1 MRPRTWLTA
10 VALTAIVAAPA
21 SAQETQQRRRTQA
34 NADRPQQ
41 AERAAEAPDRAPERA
56 TGRERAVTRT
66 VEPRRDQQAQQAD
79 QNRRAEEA
87 RRAEQARQSAN
98 NRRSDNNRN
107 NNNRNNNGRYDSG
120 RHDDRRYN
128 GARSYWNN
136 GRYYWRAPRVVHP
149 TIVRVVPYRSYVY
162 RPSYRGSYY
171 GSGGYYPY
179 GVTPRGYYE
188 PIPGRYY
195 GGVRITGVPREAEV
209 FADGY
214 YVGLVDDFDGIFQHV
229 NLEAGPH
236 NIEINWGGYEPIAF
250 DVYVRP
256 GETTTLR
263 ADRP

>member
-1 MRPRTWLTA
+1 M
-10 VALTAIVAAPA
+10 ALTAIVATPA

-41 AERAAEAPDRAPERA
+41 AERAAEAPDRA

-66 VEPRRDQQAQQAD
+66 VEPRRDQQAQLAD

-98 NRRSDNNRN
+98 NRRYD
-107 NNNRNNNGRYDSG
+107 NNRNNNGRYDNG
-120 RHDDRRYN
+120 RYDNRHYNNGRY
-128 GARSYWNN
+128 YWNN

-149 TIVRVVPYRSYVY
+149 TIVRVVPYRAYVY
-162 RPSYRGSYY
+162 RPSYHGSYY
-171 GSGGYYPY
+171 GNGGYYPY
-179 GVTPRGYYE
+179 GVTPRAYYE

-214 YVGLVDDFDGIFQHV
+214 YVGLVNDFDGIFQHV

-236 NIEINWGGYEPIAF
+236 HIEINWGGYEPIAF
-250 DVYVRP
+250 NVYVRP
-256 GETTTLR
+256 GETTTFR
-263 ADRP
+263 GDGYFHQ

>member
-10 VALTAIVAAPA
+10 MTLTAIVAAPA
-21 SAQETQQRRRTQA
+21 IAQETQQRRRTQA

-41 AERAAEAPDRAPERA
+41 AERAPEQAPDRA

-66 VEPRRDQQAQQAD
+66 VEPRRDEQTARLAD
-79 QNRRAEEA
+79 QNRAEEA
-87 RRAEQARQSAN
+87 RRSEQARQSAN
-98 NRRSDNNRN
+98 HRRDD
-107 NNNRNNNGRYDSG
+107 NNRNNNGRYDNG
-120 RHDDRRYN
+120 RYDNRRYN
-128 GARSYWNN
+128 NGRSYWNN

-162 RPSYRGSYY
+162 RPSYLGGYY
-171 GSGGYYPY
+171 GNGGYYPY

-195 GGVRITGVPREAEV
+195 GGVRITGVPRDAEV

-214 YVGLVDDFDGIFQHV
+214 YVGVVNDFDGIFQHM
-229 NLEAGPH
+229 NLEVGRH
-236 NIEINWGGYEPIAF
+236 HIEIAWGGYEPIAF

-256 GETTTLR
+256 GETTTFR
-263 ADRP
+263 GDGYFHQY